1 MLDSYVGEVVSI
13 CPLTLTLILYT
24 LISFSIK
31 VVKIRYNINYFLV
44 ACDSF

>member
-1 MLDSYVGEVVSI
+1 MLDSYVEEVVSL
-13 CPLTLTLILYT
+13 CPVVLTLILCT

-31 VVKIRYNINYFLV
+31 VVKTRYNINYFLV